1 MGLNLSFVQMYMYL
15 ITKKKEKQMNW
26 NITEYNSL
34 LRNEW
39 VIRKCSFID
48 CS

>member
-26 NITEYNSL
+26 NITVDIY
-34 LRNEW
+34 
-39 VIRKCSFID
+39 CATD
-48 CS
+48 G